1 MMLVF
6 LKVHFKDIL
15 IRDIDANPK
24 CRISEMDTVYGKKEE
39 SKCILTFLLRKND
52 FFLGFVLENRKAETV
67 VKKLNEIEATIGKA
81 RFMTHFNILLT
92 DYAEEKT
99 IPKFC
104 QRQA

>member
-39 SKCILTFLLRKND
+39 SKCILAIRNKH
-52 FFLGFVLENRKAETV
+52 
-67 VKKLNEIEATIGKA
+67 VK
-81 RFMTHFNILLT
+81 
-92 DYAEEKT
+92 
-99 IPKFC
+99 
-104 QRQA
+104 